1 MGASEIVGEA
11 PLAKAI
17 GWALLQF
24 VWQGALVGALTAGVL
39 ACLRRGAADVRY
51 VVSCLGLVVM
61 ITLPI
66 ATAIE
71 RAGELKDRQQM
82 EARTTA
88 IGSSSMA
95 AAAPRGTPLP
105 VDLSSP
111 PTSGRPA
118 AVRGIDVESWLPA
131 AVLIWIGGV
140 TLLSLRL
147 AAGWVIV
154 ERLRRRSTRA
164 VSSALASRVARMARQ
179 LRVSRPVRALESA
192 IVDVP
197 TVVGWLRPVILLPAS
212 ALAGLSPAQLEAVI
226 AHELAHV
233 RRHDYLVNLLQT
245 VVETLLFY
253 HPAVWW
259 LSHRIRIERENC
271 CDDLA
276 VQLCGDRVGYARALA
291 DLEELRGAG
300 PTFAIAVTGGSLLSR
315 VRRLLGLPAPH
326 DRRSSAWVAIAALV
340 AVVGLALAEA
350 SPSTVVLPVDHIA
363 PTSALPLTTATAP
376 KLPAEANLRPPST
389 SDPRDVTQEPPVPP
403 EPPEP
408 PSHRNR
414 PSHRNHPRRRG
425 RRPPRHHPHRW
436 HHRHRWRRKHHQR
449 RLHRP
454 RRPLLRR
461 RLRLQRPAP
470 AGSCAMARG
479 TSRGRTT
486 ARRSKSG
493 TAARSR

>member
-1 MGASEIVGEA
+1 MGAIEIVGEA

-24 VWQGALVGALTAGVL
+24 VWQGALVGALTSGVL

-51 VVSCLGLVVM
+51 VVSCLGLVLM
-61 ITLPI
+61 ITLPV

-95 AAAPRGTPLP
+95 AAAAPRSTPLS

-118 AVRGIDVESWLPA
+118 AVRSIDVESWLPA

-164 VSSALASRVARMARQ
+164 VSAALASRVARMARQ

-276 VQLCGDRVGYARALA
+276 VQLCGDRVAYARALA

-300 PTFAIAVTGGSLLSR
+300 PAFAVAITGGSLLSR

-363 PTSALPLTTATAP
+363 PPPASPPTTATATPP
-376 KLPAEANLRPPST
+376 KLP
-389 SDPRDVTQEPPVPP
+389 
-403 EPPEP
+403 
-408 PSHRNR
+408 
-414 PSHRNHPRRRG
+414 RRRT
-425 RRPPRHHPHRW
+425 PS
-436 HHRHRWRRKHHQR
+436 
-449 RLHRP
+449 
-454 RRPLLRR
+454 
-461 RLRLQRPAP
+461 AINI
-470 AGSCAMARG
+470 
-479 TSRGRTT
+479 
-486 ARRSKSG
+486 
-493 TAARSR
+493 